1 MAQEGIPFGVAD
13 TFSVSTWGR
22 LSPGDIARRGID
34 VLMGIVRSYHADCG
48 DPLHFWCAP
57 EGIRVFVM
65 ADLYQSGNEQGEH
78 YIGCYLRGA
87 DFDNE
92 GVPTIHETPSLKMLM
107 QLMDD
112 GRVFVHF
119 GPLSTQGSDDS
130 MGGIGLLDQRVA
142 QRLPVIPWPV
152 PNVPDEPGEHIT
164 FVLQRIEDTWYVAH
178 FPHNSEFPERA
189 HIRVFATL
197 PVKPDPS
204 PHIQLE
210 INDFPAQ

>member
-1 MAQEGIPFGVAD
+1 MTSMPGRARRGRYDTALILNDSPGHQLSDPGGKTEYPREPAARRRGNFDLEGSGMAQEGIPFGVGD

-92 GVPTIHETPSLKMLM
+92 GVPHHSRDALPENAHATH
-107 QLMDD
+107 
-112 GRVFVHF
+112 GRWAGVCPFW
-119 GPLSTQGSDDS
+119 
-130 MGGIGLLDQRVA
+130 A
-142 QRLPVIPWPV
+142 
-152 PNVPDEPGEHIT
+152 
-164 FVLQRIEDTWYVAH
+164 IEYTG
-178 FPHNSEFPERA
+178 
-189 HIRVFATL
+189 
-197 PVKPDPS
+197 K
-204 PHIQLE
+204 
-210 INDFPAQ
+210 